1 MKRLILFTIL
11 LTLFGLAGSIF
22 QISENYKHYD
32 IVPVKNNAYYNIQR
46 DNILKSND
54 LDSLKKIALSKLESS
69 HKSFIA
75 KSELAKSNN
84 TSLDVIA
91 LMLLGCLVALV
102 VMLIIEWKGKKNE
115 IV

>member
-54 LDSLKKIALSKLESS
+54 LDSLKEIALSKLNHSRES
-69 HKSFIA
+69 FLA

-84 TSLDVIA
+84 TSLDGIA
-91 LMLLGCLVALV
+91 LTLFGSLVALV
-102 VMLIIEWKGKKNE
+102 ILLILHKKGKE
-115 IV
+115 Q